1 MKNAARIVLLALV
14 ALPLGVAAG
23 REGSG
28 SRAGL
33 NWDQPLCFLNGGTH
47 AGFGAIRGYVWYG
60 EGGVAK
66 SFDTQAMSYQGMEGF
81 SSTNCIVLKKGT
93 TSHTIKVTVGAA
105 AVPTVGPNP
114 TACEVRLGY
123 KPIQETGNRVPPA
136 GTVIFVVGKGNA
148 GDLHCQFCTAGTYK
162 VNWRD
167 LKKCSAT
174 LPAPW
179 P

>member
-1 MKNAARIVLLALV
+1 MKTATWIVILSLAALSLDAS
-14 ALPLGVAAG
+14 AG
-23 REGSG
+23 RAGSG

-47 AGFGAIRGYVWYG
+47 AGFGTIRGYIWYG
-60 EGGVAK
+60 EGGASK
-66 SFDTQAMSYQGMEGF
+66 SFDTQAMSYQGMERF

-123 KPIQETGNRVPPA
+123 KPIQETDNRVPPA
-136 GTVIFVVGKGNA
+136 NTVIFVVGKGNA
-148 GDLHCQFCTAGTYK
+148 GNLHCQFCSAGTYK

-167 LKKCSAT
+167 LKKCSDT